1 MKGWIIKVV
10 LLLVVGIIGYN
21 YFFGS
26 AEEKA
31 NAQQIVGQVQKL
43 THSVADLLKSEKVG
57 PWGDPDMRT
66 RIVLLASLAIT
77 LFAGNVLACGDS
89 LYRVG
94 KGVSYRV
101 YTAPLPGSVL
111 VYGEGEGAELL
122 ARELARS
129 GHGVRLVKDDEE
141 LQAELGSGTYDVVIA
156 AYSEKSA
163 VAHDADADAPTFLPV
178 ALNEEEEQQA
188 REEHERVMVAE
199 KDEIKHYL
207 KAIHQALKQRG

>member
-1 MKGWIIKVV
+1 MK
-10 LLLVVGIIGYN
+10 
-21 YFFGS
+21 
-26 AEEKA
+26 
-31 NAQQIVGQVQKL
+31 
-43 THSVADLLKSEKVG
+43 
-57 PWGDPDMRT
+57 T
-66 RIVLLASLAIT
+66 RIALLASLATT
-77 LFAGNVLACGDS
+77 LIAGNVLACGDS

-122 ARELARS
+122 AKELARS
-129 GHGVRLVKDDEE
+129 GHGVRLVSNDEE
-141 LQAELGSGTYDVVIA
+141 LKAELGSGAYDVVIA

-163 VAHDADADAPTFLPV
+163 ISRDASDAPTFLPV
-178 ALNEEEEQQA
+178 ALTKEEERQA

-207 KAIHQALKQRG
+207 KAIHQTLKQRG